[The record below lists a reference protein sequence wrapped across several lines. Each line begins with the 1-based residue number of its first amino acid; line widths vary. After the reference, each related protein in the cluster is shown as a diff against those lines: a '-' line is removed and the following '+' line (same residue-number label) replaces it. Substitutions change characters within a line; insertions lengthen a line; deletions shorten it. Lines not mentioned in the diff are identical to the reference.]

1 MSAHY
6 TYLCIACG
14 GAIGACMRYY
24 LNSESIKLLGKGFPF
39 GILAV
44 NVLGSFALGLIYA
57 YLEQQENVSEYFKL
71 FVGVGL
77 LGALT
82 TFSTF
87 SYETVVL
94 FNQSEYLKALLNVF
108 LNVSLCLLG
117 VWLAFLFVK
126 G

>member
-1 MSAHY
+1 M
-6 TYLCIACG
+6 YLSVACG
-14 GAIGACMRYY
+14 GALGACLRYY
-24 LNSESIKLLGKGFPF
+24 FSQLSIKLLGNGFPF
-39 GILAV
+39 GILIL
-44 NVLGSFALGLIYA
+44 NVLGSFALGLVYA
-57 YLEQQENVSEYFKL
+57 YLEQKQGVSIHFKL

-94 FNQSEYLKALLNVF
+94 FQQTEYLKAVLNVF

-117 VWLAFLFVK
+117 VWLAFLLVK